1 MLNVTCKNI
10 KLYSYSKKNIV
21 SECVAIFFH
30 SDSSEEITQEE
41 TIIEVP
47 HRPAEEV
54 PQVSQVQEK
63 ELVAPKFVTRIDDIK
78 AQEGEEVK
86 FIVKVT
92 GKPTPEVTWHHD
104 NEIIKDSEIYRVV
117 QGEEGEVTLLL
128 TEAFPED
135 SGVYTV
141 TASNEAG
148 QAECTAMLT
157 VTGKTLVIISC
168 ELGLIV

>member
-1 MLNVTCKNI
+1 MFK
-10 KLYSYSKKNIV
+10 IV
-21 SECVAIFFH
+21 LLFH

-54 PQVSQVQEK
+54 PQVSQVREK

-86 FIVKVT
+86 FVVKVT

-104 NEIIKDSEIYRVV
+104 NEVIKEDSEIYRVV

-157 VTGKTLVIISC
+157 VTGKDFTDN
-168 ELGLIV
+168 

>member
-1 MLNVTCKNI
+1 M
-10 KLYSYSKKNIV
+10 
-21 SECVAIFFH
+21 
-30 SDSSEEITQEE
+30 
-41 TIIEVP
+41 
-47 HRPAEEV
+47 
-54 PQVSQVQEK
+54 SQVKEE

-92 GKPTPEVTWHHD
+92 GTPTPEVTWHHD
-104 NEIIKDSEIYRVV
+104 NEVIKEDSEIYKVV

-148 QAECTAMLT
+148 QAEGTAMLT
-157 VTGKTLVIISC
+157 ITGKDLTNN
-168 ELGLIV
+168 